1 MLNRSLMANTMSN
14 LTLGVVCSAWEAN
27 DGEVDDQVQGKASL
41 GLLCIHK
48 VGKSV
53 FEVGSQTGIVALVYR

>member
-1 MLNRSLMANTMSN
+1 MFNRCALANTMSN

-27 DGEVDDQVQGKASL
+27 DDEVDDQMQGKASL

-48 VGKSV
+48 VGNSV
-53 FEVGSQTGIVALVYR
+53 FEVGSQTGVVALVYR